1 MDGII
6 FDIDG
11 TLWDSSKPVLESWN
25 MAICDTV
32 GPDKQISAEYLAGL
46 FGLPMN
52 KIAEALFPDKS
63 PEEQMRLGEIC
74 FDYENKYLETH
85 PGTLYPDVI
94 KALTTLAKKY
104 KLYIVSNCQCGYINV
119 FLKTSGLAPLIQD
132 SLCYG
137 DTQTSKGQTI
147 RTLMRK
153 NNLENVVYVGDTQ
166 GDANACKEADVPF
179 IFVTYGFG
187 NVPDAAVKI
196 DNLTE
201 LENVLW

>member
-32 GPDKQISAEYLAGL
+32 GPDKQISAEFLSGL

-52 KIAEALFPDKS
+52 KIAEALFPNKS
-63 PEEQMRLGEIC
+63 PEEQIRLGEIC

-85 PGTLYPDVI
+85 PGILYPGVTD
-94 KALTTLAKKY
+94 ALSALARKY
-104 KLYIVSNCQCGYINV
+104 KLYIVSNCQSEYIKV
-119 FLKTSGLAPLIQD
+119 FLKTSGLAPFIQD
-132 SLCYG
+132 CLCYG
-137 DTQTSKGQTI
+137 DTKTSKGQTI
-147 RTLMRK
+147 RTLMQK
-153 NNLENVVYVGDTQ
+153 NNLKDVIYVGDTQ
-166 GDANACKEADVPF
+166 GDANACKEADIPF

-187 NVPDAAVKI
+187 EVPDASIQI

-201 LENVLW
+201 LENIL

>member
-11 TLWDSSKPVLESWN
+11 TLWDSSQPVLESWN
-25 MAICDTV
+25 MAICDNV
-32 GPDKQISAEYLAGL
+32 GADKQITSEFLAGL
-46 FGLPMN
+46 FGLSMD
-52 KIAEALFPDKS
+52 KIAAALFPEES
-63 PEEQMRLGEIC
+63 QEEQMRLGEIC
-74 FDYENKYLETH
+74 FDYENRYLETH
-85 PGTLYPDVI
+85 PGTLYPGVTT
-94 KALTTLAKKY
+94 ALTTLAKKY

-132 SLCYG
+132 YLCYG

-147 RTLMRK
+147 RTLMHK

-187 NVPDAAVKI
+187 DVPDAAVKI

-201 LENVLW
+201 LENVL

>member
-32 GPDKQISAEYLAGL
+32 GPEKQISAEYLAGL

-52 KIAEALFPDKS
+52 KIAEALFPDQS
-63 PEEQMRLGEIC
+63 PEEQLRLGEIC

-85 PGTLYPDVI
+85 PGILYPGVTEAI
-94 KALTTLAKKY
+94 SALAQKY
-104 KLYIVSNCQCGYINV
+104 NLYIVSNCQCEYIQV
-119 FLKTSGLAPLIQD
+119 FLKTSGLAPFIKD
-132 SLCYG
+132 ALCYG
-137 DTQTSKGQTI
+137 DTKTSKGQTI

-153 NNLENVVYVGDTQ
+153 NNLEHVVYVGDTQ
-166 GDANACKEADVPF
+166 GDANACQEADVPF
-179 IFVTYGFG
+179 VFVTYGFG
-187 NVPDAAVKI
+187 EVPDAKVRI
-196 DNLTE
+196 DNLME
-201 LENVLW
+201 LENVL